1 MGRDHQAKDRQQ
13 QRQSAKLGRR
23 AAYSRLL
30 IVTEGS
36 KTEPQYLEEIRSLH
50 KLHSANV
57 AVQPAQLGTEPIRVV
72 QYAQRLFESGDLHR
86 GIRPRQFDGVFVVFD
101 RDAHATYN
109 DALQCVQSL
118 NGRLRN
124 DERQPVMFK
133 AVVSIP
139 CFELWLLLHYE
150 DIRDALTRGTV
161 MARLKRCMPSYAK
174 GARGVYLATRSM
186 LSTATQRARALAQRN
201 NAHTAPEPYTG
212 MHELVTHLITLKEGL
227 SLLGVVKPN
236 GR

>member
-109 DALQCVQSL
+109 DAL
-118 NGRLRN
+118 
-124 DERQPVMFK
+124 
-133 AVVSIP
+133 
-139 CFELWLLLHYE
+139 
-150 DIRDALTRGTV
+150 
-161 MARLKRCMPSYAK
+161 
-174 GARGVYLATRSM
+174 
-186 LSTATQRARALAQRN
+186 
-201 NAHTAPEPYTG
+201 
-212 MHELVTHLITLKEGL
+212 
-227 SLLGVVKPN
+227 
-236 GR
+236 